1 MARSVTSGTIFTY
14 WPRVVPSEACR
25 SCPFA
30 AFASLASRTRIT
42 ESRQTKICG
51 MCCWKTWNTL
61 ASHHLTDDSFRS
73 VFAFAIAEKRIA
85 IVTPL
90 TPEQF
95 SAQLAAT
102 EKKRLEAELI
112 RDRKQRNQSNRV
124 NHSNSSDGPS
134 QRVVGFR
141 AAMKQ
146 RQRFVEYR
154 QAVADCHMAVSQLAW
169 SRRESNLAQ
178 LLAVVR
184 TRSPDVAD
192 ALRVGNST
200 WSAANCNR
208 SYV

>member
-1 MARSVTSGTIFTY
+1 MSKLSLRSV
-14 WPRVVPSEACR
+14 RVLGEPHANY
-25 SCPFA
+25 
-30 AFASLASRTRIT
+30 RIT
-42 ESRQTKICG
+42 PHENLRNVLLENLEHAGFTSD
-51 MCCWKTWNTL
+51 
-61 ASHHLTDDSFRS
+61 HLTDDSFRS
-73 VFAFAIAEKRIA
+73 AFAFAIAEKRIA

-192 ALRVGNST
+192 ALRVDNST

-208 SYV
+208 SYVNHSLWLGHRPEH